1 METKLSRWC
10 SGFIEAGWLAA
21 VIVVPLFFNIHS
33 DRVFE
38 PDKLTLLRSIALM
51 MSVAWIVRF
60 VDRQE
65 WRDLGRLHWRTADS
79 IWRLPFVLP
88 VFVLVIIYLISTV
101 FSVTPGISW
110 AGSYQRLQ
118 GTYTTL
124 AYVVVFALLATTV
137 RTRSQ
142 VRRVITM
149 VIVTSIPVALY
160 GVLQKQQWD
169 PLPWGGDTSI
179 RIAGHMGNAIFIGAY
194 LIMVIPLTLT
204 RIIEAFS
211 NILTDENLS
220 LADVTRSSIY
230 IFALAVQLLALFWT
244 QSRGPW
250 IGLGVGLFTFVL
262 IALVGLR
269 NATRDQRRYRV
280 ADLLWPAVFFFA
292 GLIGLF
298 VSSAI
303 ARSAGATSS
312 LLVFVGLVGVMFLLI
327 LIFAAARIG
336 WRWLW
341 LGWISLAL
349 LVALT
354 LLLGNILHNP
364 DDSADNGAF
373 VDTLSDTFNAWGEV
387 PGIGRLFRLLEDD
400 RSTGKVRIL
409 IWEGA
414 LDLITPHDPLQYPD
428 GSSDTFNFLRPLIG
442 YGPESMYVAYN
453 SFYPPELGTVEA
465 RNASPDRSHNETFD
479 ALVITGIVGFVA
491 WQVLY
496 LSVFYYGFKWL
507 GVVRSSSE
515 GRLLIAL
522 WIIGALVALIGF
534 VLTKGWEYLGVAI
547 PFGSIGGLVVY
558 LIYYALFAQRDPE
571 GDGDHNNFGRT
582 LLLVGLLSA
591 LIAYYVEIHFGIA
604 IAATRL
610 HSFVYIGLL
619 LVIGRILPAEE
630 AEAVVVAQATRKRR
644 RRASVALPTGW
655 ISPAVGYGLL
665 LALFMGTLLFGFIN
679 FTPMPG
685 ELENIQSV
693 SDLPSAGQILYRA
706 LFVHPQR
713 DFQTAPFLFGMVLLS
728 WLFASLIIVSE
739 MIKGGELSVSVA
751 DRQRAAVSTWIVVAF
766 LALVVGLFYG
776 LIQAGLLRGSF
787 IAPTN
792 VAAMSEVQRRVAEAE
807 RIGRYLT
814 VYYLFAF
821 TMIFGAGVAF
831 VWNQTARLKQ
841 WGSVPGWVTA
851 PVLVIVGLIL
861 INLTNLNIVQADM
874 IYKRGKPFDSQ
885 APRLE
890 TPEQQRAAW
899 DNAIGIYEK
908 AISLTPAEDF
918 YYLWLGRAL
927 LEKSSVVPE
936 SERPELL
943 EVARQELLI
952 AQETN
957 PLNTDHTANLAR
969 LNVRWASVTDG
980 AEREAHVADAERYY
994 RDALEL
1000 SPQNSIIRNELAT
1013 MYLGLEGDCEQA
1025 LMALEESAEIDPFYS
1040 VTSVTLSDAYRR
1052 CSAEQ
1057 TEADRQE
1064 YLDQAEA
1071 WADIALTQ
1079 PAERG
1084 RTRESIATDV
1094 TQLYLRLANTNSEAG
1109 AFDEAL
1115 RLAEKAL
1122 TIASDS
1128 EQQTITDFIDQL
1140 NALNS

>member
-51 MSVAWIVRF
+51 MSVAWVVRF

-65 WRDLGRLHWRTADS
+65 WHDLGRFRWRNDDS

-88 VFVLVIIYLISTV
+88 VVVLVVIYLISTL
-101 FSVTPGISW
+101 FSVSPGISW

-124 AYVVVFALLATTV
+124 AYIVIFALLAATV

-211 NILTDENLS
+211 NILTDEKLS

-280 ADLLWPAVFFFA
+280 ADLLWPVVFFFV
-292 GLIGLF
+292 GLLGLF
-298 VSSAI
+298 VSSTI
-303 ARSAGATSS
+303 ASGAGATTS
-312 LLVFVGLVGVMFLLI
+312 LLVFIGLVGVMFLLI

-349 LVALT
+349 LLALT
-354 LLLGNILHNP
+354 LLLGNVLHNP
-364 DDSADNGAF
+364 DDSADNGPI
-373 VDTLSDTFNAWGEV
+373 VGTLSDTFNVWGEV

-414 LDLITPHDPLQYPD
+414 LDLITPHDPLQFPD

-479 ALVITGIVGFVA
+479 ALVITGVVGFIA
-491 WQVLY
+491 WQILY

-507 GVVRSSSE
+507 GVVRSRFE

-522 WIIGALVALIGF
+522 WVVGALVALSGF

-547 PFGSIGGLVVY
+547 PFGSIGGLVLY
-558 LIYYALFAQRDPE
+558 LIYYALFAHRDPDDAGE
-571 GDGDHNNFGRT
+571 SSSFGRT

-630 AEAVVVAQATRKRR
+630 AEAVVVTQATRKRR
-644 RRASVALPTGW
+644 RVTAALPEGW

-693 SDLPSAGQILYRA
+693 NDLPSSAQILYRA

-713 DFQTAPFLFGMVLLS
+713 DFQTAPFLFGMLLLS
-728 WLFASLIIVSE
+728 WLFGSLIIVSE
-739 MIKGGELSVSVA
+739 MIKGGELHLKG
-751 DRQRAAVSTWIVVAF
+751 DDQQRAAVSTWMIVAF
-766 LALVVGLFYG
+766 LALIVGLLYG
-776 LIQAGLLRGSF
+776 LIQAGLLRSSF
-787 IAPTN
+787 IAPSN
-792 VAAMSEVQRRVAEAE
+792 VSAMSEVQRRVAEAE

-814 VYYLFAF
+814 IYYLFAF
-821 TMIFGAGVAF
+821 TMIVGAGIAF

-841 WGSVPGWVTA
+841 WGTVPGWLTA
-851 PVLVIVGLIL
+851 PTLVIIGLIL

-885 APRLE
+885 ASRLE
-890 TPEQQRAAW
+890 TPEQQIAAW

-927 LEKSSVVPE
+927 LEKSSIVPVTG
-936 SERPELL
+936 RPQLL

-969 LNVRWASVTDG
+969 LNVRWASVTEG
-980 AEREAHVADAERYY
+980 AERDEHIADAVRYY

-1013 MYLGLEGDCEQA
+1013 MYLGLTGNCEQA
-1025 LMALEESAEIDPFYS
+1025 LVVLEESAEIDPFYS

-1057 TEADRQE
+1057 PEADQQN

-1084 RTRESIATDV
+1084 RTRENIATDV
-1094 TQLYLRLANTNSEAG
+1094 TQLFLRLANTNSEAG

-1122 TIASDS
+1122 VIASEN
-1128 EQQTITDFIDQL
+1128 EQQTIIDFIDQL